1 MVPATLFR
9 PVGEAE
15 LALVREMR
23 IEPLLLGLVSG
34 VAIVMLLG
42 WLLFRRMGVDWFGSH
57 LRDLPVRRLRYLL
70 AARFLRMASVGF
82 LVDVCL
88 RGSMS
93 RPMVLLFALL
103 FGLCG
108 PVVLLLRHRPPFQ
121 RLLFVVPMVV
131 ILYGIAML
139 HWHHGDLPSS
149 SAAAA
154 YRFDAFCI
162 FATALASAFV
172 TTKHINTEGALQ
184 LRAETELQA
193 ARAVQQVLIPD
204 EIPSVP
210 GFKIES
216 LYRPAGQVGGDFFQI
231 LPVARGGVLIVIG
244 DVSGKGM
251 PAAMTVSLLVGT
263 FRTLA
268 HYTASPGEILA
279 AMNRRMLVRS
289 KDGFT
294 TCLVMR
300 ADPDGALT
308 MANAG
313 HLPPYCDGEELAVES
328 GLPLGLDAQSSYDE
342 AKFALRSGAQLTLLT
357 DGVVEARSTTGELF
371 GFARAQAWSRKSAE
385 QIVEAA
391 RAFGQDDDITVVTLT
406 LADRTAV
413 TSSSGEVTGEKP
425 EAPGE

>member
-1 MVPATLFR
+1 LLSSTESPCFTGTTAICHHPRQQRPTASTLSASSPRLWPAH
-9 PVGEAE
+9 
-15 LALVREMR
+15 
-23 IEPLLLGLVSG
+23 S
-34 VAIVMLLG
+34 
-42 WLLFRRMGVDWFGSH
+42 
-57 LRDLPVRRLRYLL
+57 
-70 AARFLRMASVGF
+70 
-82 LVDVCL
+82 
-88 RGSMS
+88 
-93 RPMVLLFALL
+93 
-103 FGLCG
+103 
-108 PVVLLLRHRPPFQ
+108 
-121 RLLFVVPMVV
+121 
-131 ILYGIAML
+131 
-139 HWHHGDLPSS
+139 
-149 SAAAA
+149 
-154 YRFDAFCI
+154 
-162 FATALASAFV
+162 
-172 TTKHINTEGALQ
+172 TKHINTEGALQ

-231 LPVARGGVLIVIG
+231 LPAARGGVLIVIG

-268 HYTASPGEILA
+268 HYTVSPGEILA

-294 TCLVMR
+294 TCLVLR
-300 ADPDGALT
+300 ADADGALT

-342 AKFALRSGAQLTLLT
+342 TKFALRSGAQLTLLT

-391 RAFGQDDDITVVTLT
+391 RAFGQDDDITVVTLI

-413 TSSSGEVTGEKP
+413 TTSSGEVTGEKP
-425 EAPGE
+425 EASGE

>member
-1 MVPATLFR
+1 VWKR
-9 PVGEAE
+9 
-15 LALVREMR
+15 REERLMP
-23 IEPLLLGLVSG
+23 IKPLLLGVVSG

-42 WLLFRRMGVDWFGSH
+42 WLLFRRIGVDWFGSH

-121 RLLFVVPMVV
+121 RLLFVVPMVFL
-131 ILYGIAML
+131 LYGIAML
-139 HWHHGDLPSS
+139 HWHRGDLPSS

-154 YRFDAFCI
+154 YRFDAIAI

-184 LRAETELQA
+184 LHAETELEA

-204 EIPSVP
+204 EIPTLP
-210 GFKIES
+210 GFRIES
-216 LYRPAGQVGGDFFQI
+216 LYRPAGEVGGDFFQI
-231 LPVARGGVLIVIG
+231 LPAARGGVLIVIG

-263 FRTLA
+263 FLTLA
-268 HYTASPGEILA
+268 DYTASPGEILA

-294 TCLVMR
+294 TCLVLR
-300 ADPDGALT
+300 ADADGTLT
-308 MANAG
+308 VANAG

-391 RAFGQDDDITVVTLT
+391 RAFGQDDDITVVTLI

-413 TSSSGEVTGEKP
+413 TTSSGEVTGEKP
-425 EAPGE
+425 EASGE